1 MSETAAPVA
10 PTTTTPETTDAS
22 SEVKKVVK
30 KKLKR
35 VVKNGVVHIMAGFNN
50 TLITATDPEGHV
62 LARTNAGGSGFKG
75 TKKST
80 PYAAQV
86 AAERLAE
93 KLEQYGVQTIS
104 VYVKGIGPGREQGI
118 RGLAKTFDVDLIVD
132 VTGTPHNGCRPRKRR
147 RV

>member
-10 PTTTTPETTDAS
+10 PTTPETTEGT
-22 SEVKKVVK
+22 EVKKVVK

-35 VVKNGVVHIMAGFNN
+35 VVKNGIVHIMAGFNN
-50 TLITATDPEGHV
+50 TLITATDLEGRV
-62 LARTNAGGSGFKG
+62 LARTSAGGSGFKG

-86 AAERLAE
+86 AAERLGE

-118 RGLAKTFDVDLIVD
+118 RGLAKSFEVDLIVD
-132 VTGTPHNGCRPRKRR
+132 VTGTPHNGCRARKRR